1 MINCKSSFAK
11 ILTDYNCLLIKF
23 YLRAYM
29 YDEKFNHKENL
40 KPNRAKDLFE

>member
-29 YDEKFNHKENL
+29 MKNL
-40 KPNRAKDLFE
+40 ITRKI